1 MLNKSANVSAL
12 CHRTY
17 RHDCSPRLA
26 DPGVIIKAVRQH
38 TEGLCLPHAVVARE
52 VFNRFGEPA
61 IVMMIGQSEHY
72 YVKTKNFGDID
83 VFPNYQ
89 GELKGVM
96 FDIRLTET
104 MARYL
109 AATINKV
116 AEELEASSCEK

>member
-1 MLNKSANVSAL
+1 MLNKSAEAL
-12 CHRTY
+12 CHRTIGTIV
-17 RHDCSPRLA
+17 HPRLA
-26 DPGVIIKAVRQH
+26 DPGAIVAATRKHVV
-38 TEGLCLPHAVVARE
+38 GLCLPHSVVACE
-52 VFNRFGEPA
+52 AFNRLGQPA
-61 IVMMIGQSEHY
+61 IVMMIGSSEHY
-72 YVKTKNFGDID
+72 YVKTKDFGDID

-96 FDIRLTET
+96 FDIGLTET

>member
-1 MLNKSANVSAL
+1 MINKSASAI
-12 CHRTY
+12 CHRTIGTIV
-17 RHDCSPRLA
+17 HPRLA
-26 DPGVIIKAVRQH
+26 DPGAIVASTRKH

-52 VFNRFGEPA
+52 VFNRLGEPA

-96 FDIRLTET
+96 FDIGLTET

-116 AEELEASSCEK
+116 VEELEVKK